1 MSRSPLHRLQQ
12 ATRFARDYART
23 AGQRAL
29 KRPVTRPATLRQAID
44 QWLDALE
51 APPPARGRVLLPALR
66 NVTWIE
72 WAVYC
77 ACVIRRLGFEA
88 TLAFDGAEIKR
99 LYPLGSARGRFWA
112 AVPRIPGIELIDLGS
127 VEKNGAGGRGG
138 RLEASAIPND
148 WRAAAEAWAPLAVA
162 YDRHI
167 EEDDVRSDPARFARD
182 LGSVVERTT
191 RLAAALEQVAKTKA
205 FSRCLLFSGL
215 IGESKVL
222 LDVLL
227 AANVETVCVEGW
239 AWRPGHMIYNR
250 NSPALEYN
258 VTGWMRSF
266 GAWDAAQEREV
277 NAYLK
282 FLDGDKPQDAAWL
295 DNFYRIQR
303 DAVSTTLPPRLR
315 EFLRGDAPVFVLAPN
330 VIGDSSLLRRET
342 IFPGQQRWT
351 REVIAWFAARPHL
364 KLVIRAHPAE
374 RWIGA
379 KCAVFMGEVAR
390 AAAGGAPN
398 LFVIGSEEN
407 VNTFSLI
414 PYARAGLAWLS
425 SAGVEFV
432 VRGLPAVVAASP
444 KYAGLGI
451 VEEPASREDYFAA
464 LERLA
469 AAPTRPTPTQVAQGK
484 RYLHMVFK
492 GFSFEAM
499 GRNYRATGCVLG
511 AMPNQAEHDRF
522 YRILVGDEPM
532 PDVAAP

>member
-1 MSRSPLHRLQQ
+1 MSRSPLRTLKQV
-12 ATRFARDYART
+12 TRFARDYART
-23 AGQRAL
+23 AGQRVL
-29 KRPVTRPATLRQAID
+29 RQPVTRPATLRQAID
-44 QWLDALE
+44 QWLDALG
-51 APPPARGRVLLPALR
+51 PLPPARGRVLIPALR

-77 ACVIRRLGFEA
+77 ASVIRKLGFEA

-99 LYPLGSARGRFWA
+99 LYPPGSARGRFWS
-112 AVPRIPGIELIDLGS
+112 AVPRLPGIELIDLGK
-127 VEKNGAGGRGG
+127 VAGGST
-138 RLEASAIPND
+138 SAR
-148 WRAAAEAWAPLAVA
+148 WREAAAAWAPLAVA
-162 YDRHI
+162 YDRHV
-167 EEDDVRSDPARFARD
+167 EEDDVRSDTVRFAEPLARITD
-182 LGSVVERTT
+182 RTT
-191 RLAAALEQVAKTKA
+191 RLAGALEALVQRTA

-227 AANVETVCVEGW
+227 DAKLETVCVEGW

-250 NSPALEYN
+250 NAPALEYN
-258 VTGWMRSF
+258 VAGWMRSF
-266 GAWDAAQEREV
+266 GTWDAGKEREV
-277 NAYLK
+277 DSYLK

-303 DAVSTTLPPRLR
+303 DAVSATLPPALR
-315 EFLRGDAPVFVLAPN
+315 EFLGGDAPVFVLAPN

-390 AAAGGAPN
+390 AAASGARN
-398 LFVIGSEEN
+398 IFVIGSEEN

-432 VRGLPAVVAASP
+432 VRGLPAIVAASP

-451 VEEPASREDYFAA
+451 VDEPRSREDYFAA
-464 LERLA
+464 LDRLA
-469 AAPTRPTPTQVAQGK
+469 TAPARPAPAQVAQGK

-511 AMPNQAEHDRF
+511 AMANQPEHDRF

-532 PDVAAP
+532 PDVAP

>member
-1 MSRSPLHRLQQ
+1 MAKLL
-12 ATRFARDYART
+12 TRARKSIT
-23 AGQRAL
+23 LAGDFVGAEVNRAL
-29 KRPVTRPATLRQAID
+29 GRPVKRPATLRQAID
-44 QWLDALE
+44 QWLGALGSL
-51 APPPARGRVLLPALR
+51 PPARGRVLLLALR

-88 TLAFDGAEIKR
+88 TVAFDGAEIAR
-99 LYPLGSARGRFWA
+99 LYPPGSARGRFWV
-112 AVPRIPGIELIDLGS
+112 AVRSIPGIELVDLGEYS
-127 VEKNGAGGRGG
+127 SGSTRWH
-138 RLEASAIPND
+138 EAAQ
-148 WRAAAEAWAPLAVA
+148 AWAPLAVA

-167 EEDDVRSDPARFARD
+167 EEVDVRGAPAKFAGD
-182 LGSVVERTT
+182 LARVTERTA
-191 RLAAALEQVAKTKA
+191 RLAAALEETVNSKPFA
-205 FSRCLLFSGL
+205 RCLLFSGL
-215 IGESKVL
+215 IGETKVL
-222 LDVLL
+222 LDVVL
-227 AANVETVCVEGW
+227 AAKLETVCVEGW

-258 VTGWMRSF
+258 VAGWMRSF
-266 GAWDAAQEREV
+266 GTWDAAKEREV

-303 DAVSTTLPPRLR
+303 DAVSATLPPALR

-342 IFPGQQRWT
+342 IFPGQQQWT
-351 REVIAWFAARPHL
+351 RDVIRWFATRPHL

-379 KCAVFMGEVAR
+379 KCAVYMGDVAR
-390 AAAGGAPN
+390 AEARGAPN
-398 LFVIGSEEN
+398 VHVIGSEEKA
-407 VNTFSLI
+407 NTFSLI
-414 PYARAGLAWLS
+414 PYARAGLTWLS

-432 VRGLPAVVAASP
+432 VRGLPSVVAAAP

-451 VEEPASREDYFAA
+451 AEEPRLRDDYFAT

-469 AAPTRPTPTQVAQGK
+469 AAPARPSPQQIAQGK
-484 RYLHMVFK
+484 RYLHMVFR

-522 YRILVGDEPM
+522 YRILVGEEQM
-532 PDVAAP
+532 PDVATT